1 MRPGLVAC
9 ATLCGVLAGTAA
21 APPPTR
27 ILFIGNSLTV
37 ANDLPKMLTTMAS
50 AAGIPLT
57 YRVVAYPDYSLEDHW
72 TRGDAAQAIA
82 SERWS
87 FVVLQQGPSA
97 LPESRVL
104 LRDYT
109 KRFAALASR
118 AGARTALFM
127 VWPSMDRNLDFDSV
141 HESYRLAAADVHGV
155 FVPAGDAWREVWR
168 QRPGAALYGP
178 DGFHPTP
185 FGSYVA
191 AAAMF
196 AALLDRSAVGLLAP
210 GLTPADAAA
219 AQRAAESL
227 RRASREPSLAAYI
240 ACASCSSIHDVPNRS
255 RSIANRFANGVCSS
269 FMKTSPPSVSTR

>member
-1 MRPGLVAC
+1 MI
-9 ATLCGVLAGTAA
+9 CGVLAGAAA
-21 APPPTR
+21 APPVTR

-37 ANDLPKMLTTMAS
+37 ANDLPKTLATMAS
-50 AAGIPLT
+50 AADIALT

-72 TRGDAAQAIA
+72 ARGDAARAIA
-82 SERWS
+82 SEHWS

-104 LRDYT
+104 LRDDT

-127 VWPSMDRNLDFDSV
+127 VWPSIGRNSDFDDV
-141 HESYRLAAADVHGV
+141 HESYRLAAADVRGV

-168 QRPGAALYGP
+168 RQPRAALYGP

-191 AAAMF
+191 AAMMF
-196 AALLDRSAVGLLAP
+196 ATLFERSPAGLPAP

-227 RRASREPSLAAYI
+227 RRASRAPSLAAYI
-240 ACASCSSIHDVPNRS
+240 VCASCSSIHDVPNRS
-255 RSIANRFANGVCSS
+255 RSIANRFANGVFSS
-269 FMKTSPPSVSTR
+269 FMKISPPSVSTR